1 MIPVSSVDENPIPD
15 AASALRLY
23 QFGIGA
29 LVAATGFFLWRAGG
43 EIGLPFALGISV
55 LYLSALPALL
65 WAKHRRAWF
74 PAFEI
79 TLLTCIA
86 FYAIPLLN
94 SHRELDIYPPA
105 TIAQAAGLVISYLV
119 AANLAFF
126 AQRNPVR
133 APRWS
138 SESLLPENMLRYLPL
153 GMVLNTV
160 YLYVDVF
167 TTVIPYNLSG
177 SFRALFFGLGIV
189 STFVLSRL
197 WGMGRLDRR
206 GQGLFILNLV
216 LQVVFLLSQLYL
228 IRAISV
234 LALGLIAYSA
244 AHRRVP
250 WLLLAIGVPILALL
264 HNGKAEMRRI
274 YWEEERAAPTITEL
288 PAFFS
293 EWIDFSVHPNE
304 EEEKLIRNSSIF
316 ERASLIQMLC
326 LSVDRVPSLKPFL
339 DGESYVD
346 IPALF
351 IPRFI
356 WPDKPSSL
364 YANVRLALH
373 FDLIDPNDPY
383 KVSIAFGMIAE
394 AYLNFGI
401 AGPPLLGLL
410 LGFLFKRVAILAQN
424 VPQFSALGMLMIL
437 LTAWSFQAEFVLATW
452 ISSLFQAA
460 VVCIG
465 GPLLYTRLTTR

>member
-1 MIPVSSVDENPIPD
+1 MISAYSIDEKPAQDPV
-15 AASALRLY
+15 AALRLY
-23 QFGIGA
+23 QFGCGA
-29 LVAATGFFLWRAGG
+29 LAAATAFFLWSSGG
-43 EIGLPFALGISV
+43 ELSLPFILGLAI
-55 LYLSALPALL
+55 LYLSSVPALL
-65 WAKHRRAWF
+65 WAKHHRPWF

-94 SHRELDIYPPA
+94 NHRELDAYPPGV
-105 TIAQAAGLVISYLV
+105 IAEAAGLVISYLS

-126 AQRNPVR
+126 AQRNPAR
-133 APRWS
+133 APLWAS
-138 SESLLPENMLRYLPL
+138 QSLLPDSLLRYLPL
-153 GMVLNTV
+153 GMAVNTI

-167 TTVIPYNLSG
+167 TLLIPYNLSG
-177 SFRALFFGLGIV
+177 SVRALFFGIGIV
-189 STFVLSRL
+189 STFVLCRL
-197 WGMGRLDRR
+197 WGVGRLDRR
-206 GQGLFILNLV
+206 AQGFFVANLA
-216 LQVVFLLSQLYL
+216 LQLVFLLSQLYL
-228 IRAISV
+228 IRAISL

-244 AHRRVP
+244 ARRRVP
-250 WLLLAIGVPILALL
+250 WLILALGVPVLALL
-264 HNGKAEMRRI
+264 HNGKSEMRRI
-274 YWEEERAAPTITEL
+274 YWEEQRTTPTVTEL
-288 PAFFS
+288 PAFFG
-293 EWIDFSVHPNE
+293 EWISHSVKPAEHTDE
-304 EEEKLIRNSSIF
+304 TLRGSSIF

-339 DGESYVD
+339 DGVSYMD

-364 YANVRLALH
+364 FANVRLALH
-373 FDLIDPNDPY
+373 FDLIDPDDPY

-410 LGFLFKRVAILAQN
+410 FGFGFKRVAMLAQDA
-424 VPQFSALGMLMIL
+424 PQFSALGMLMIL

-452 ISSLFQAA
+452 LSSLFQAA
-460 VVCIG
+460 VVCVG
-465 GPLLYTRLTTR
+465 LPLAYRKFTTS